1 MGGGAR
7 LGFSLV
13 EALLAVAV
21 LGLSLGG
28 LSSLIS
34 ATLAQEGEAMR
45 RMAARHLAAAALEP
59 GDGPAVPGPFHL
71 RVTVAGGRREARV
84 RWREPGGPRE
94 VRFGVWTGDE

>member
-1 MGGGAR
+1 MVGGAR
-7 LGFSLV
+7 RGFSLV
-13 EALLAVAV
+13 EAVLAVAI

-45 RMAARHLAAAALEP
+45 RMAARHLASAALEP
-59 GDGPAVPGPFHL
+59 GPGPAAHGPFHL

-84 RWREPGGPRE
+84 RWGEPGGPRD
-94 VRFGVWTGDE
+94 VRLGVWTGDE